1 MSESAEVRSHIHIRD
16 PAGKQGDQE
25 IERDEAAHLSSGTK
39 FRGLRCSRGTLC
51 CIFVPKMHL
60 RIELCIFEER
70 TQFSQQKL
78 LGNALQSTQCFSSLR
93 SPSIR
98 PRPDG
103 PTSGYAYS
111 SVPNLPPLPTIK
123 KQLCTRWCGNQVH
136 LPQSALHKSPVLL
149 YVLWKNVNAAVK
161 FASNMNSF
169 RSSSTSRKTNRLAE
183 NPLGRTGKTR
193 NETAR

>member
-1 MSESAEVRSHIHIRD
+1 VTPQENKATKRSSETRQR
-16 PAGKQGDQE
+16 
-25 IERDEAAHLSSGTK
+25 
-39 FRGLRCSRGTLC
+39 TL
-51 CIFVPKMHL
+51 
-60 RIELCIFEER
+60 
-70 TQFSQQKL
+70 
-78 LGNALQSTQCFSSLR
+78 
-93 SPSIR
+93 
-98 PRPDG
+98 
-103 PTSGYAYS
+103 
-111 SVPNLPPLPTIK
+111 
-123 KQLCTRWCGNQVH
+123 WCGNQVH